1 MRLVSS
7 RASKLLAA
15 AALASLLAACQSGRT
30 QVASL
35 EGYTPDPALK
45 TASKSNLKGRVSHAC
60 VITQARSQKVPEASV
75 EQPCGC
81 YADRTL
87 STLDSGEI
95 QSYRATGYF
104 NESAKAKALNALDSC
119 KLPRPA

>member
-60 VITQARSQKVPEASV
+60 VVTQARFQKVAEASV

-87 STLDSGEI
+87 SSLDGGEI

-104 NESAKAKALNALDSC
+104 NDSAKAKALNALDSC